1 MQGEVRIV
9 DISVKRTGSVILG
22 KLGELELDNIVDYK
36 ITTSADGTTEVD
48 LKLVFTGEITEVA
61 VSSASSK

>member
-1 MQGEVRIV
+1 M
-9 DISVKRTGSVILG
+9 DISINRIGRVILG
-22 KLGELELDNIVDYK
+22 KLGALELDNIVDYK

-48 LKLVFTGEITEVA
+48 LKLMFTSEITEVA